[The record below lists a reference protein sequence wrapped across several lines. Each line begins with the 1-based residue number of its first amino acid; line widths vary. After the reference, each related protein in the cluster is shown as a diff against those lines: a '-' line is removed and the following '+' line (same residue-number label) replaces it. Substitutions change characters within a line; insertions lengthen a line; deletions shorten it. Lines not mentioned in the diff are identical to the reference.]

1 MAVMSAATGG
11 VDRARSRFFD
21 LYMVVVT
28 LALVTFGM
36 LALYSADGAG
46 PLRFGS
52 LPVKQFTFFVLGM
65 GLMVLFALM
74 DYRVFQRLAWVL
86 YGVSIVLL
94 LAVARFGYVVLGAR
108 RWFDFGAITLQ
119 PSELTKITVTLALAA
134 FIANRGEK
142 MREWYNFLISLTIV
156 IVPAALVYREPDLGT
171 ALVFFAIWAGT
182 MSVSKARP
190 WYFLALVTV
199 MVPAGVLA
207 WKHLPDYQRIRLD
220 AFLDPTSKQNIRAD
234 GFNIIQAVNSTSS
247 GGLTGQGLK
256 GGTLSDYNYLAVRTT
271 DFIFAHA
278 ASMFGFLG
286 CLALITLFL
295 LLIWRYTKV
304 IGLAGD
310 TFGQVI
316 AAGLTAHV
324 LFQTVVNICMN
335 IRLLPVTGV
344 PLPFISYGGTAL
356 WVLLVGQG
364 LMQSILVRHQKF
376 VIG

>member
-1 MAVMSAATGG
+1 MAVMGASAGG
-11 VDRARSRFFD
+11 VDRARSRFLD
-21 LYMVVVT
+21 LYMAVVT

-65 GLMVLFALM
+65 GLMVLFALT
-74 DYRVFQRLAWVL
+74 DYRVFQRFAWVL
-86 YGVSIVLL
+86 YGASILML

-108 RWFDFGAITLQ
+108 RWFDFGSITLQ
-119 PSELTKITVTLALAA
+119 PSELTKIAVAITLAA

-142 MREWYNFLISLTIV
+142 MREWYNFLLSLAIV

-171 ALVFFAIWAGT
+171 ALVFFAIWAGA

-190 WYFLALVTV
+190 WYFLALVAAII
-199 MVPAGVLA
+199 PASILA
-207 WKHLPDYQRIRLD
+207 WKHLPDYQRTRLD
-220 AFLDPTSKQNIRAD
+220 AFLDPTSKQNIRGE
-234 GFNIIQAVNSTSS
+234 GFNIVQAVNSTSS

-310 TFGQVI
+310 TFGQVL